1 MDIVS
6 PLPAVLA
13 VILAVLVCAVLARRL
28 APPDAQGRFV
38 AIDGLRGYLAFCV
51 FLHHAVI
58 WFFYLKKDQWDVP
71 PSNLYTH
78 FGQSGVALFFM
89 ITGFLFFSKILEG
102 KKNGVDWLR
111 LYVSRFLRLTPLYA
125 VAMIGLLTI
134 VLVLSDYSL
143 REPLGAVLHDVFR
156 WMTFTMRG
164 SPNINGVE
172 GTSIILAGVTWSLP
186 YEWRFY
192 FMLPVF
198 AVMLR
203 VRVGR
208 PYVVVAVV
216 TLLLV
221 VLKIKNIYP
230 WLSFFGG
237 IFAAFAVRSEQICVA
252 LRSPIA
258 SVVTGL
264 LMAFMVFRFPSANG
278 AVQLLVLSAFF
289 TVVAAGNSFF
299 GFFTLRASRLLGEM
313 AYGIYL
319 LHGLLLFV
327 LFRFAIGF
335 EAAKAF
341 TPLLHWFVV
350 VGLIPV
356 LIALCLFCYK
366 KIERPA
372 LQNTSA
378 MTLWL
383 RKKFS
388 GFSREKIH
396 PVG

>member
-6 PLPAVLA
+6 PLPAALA
-13 VILAVLVCAVLARRL
+13 VILAVFVCAVLAQRL
-28 APPDAQGRFV
+28 TPPDAQGRFV

-89 ITGFLFFSKILEG
+89 ITGFLFFSKILDG

-164 SPNINGVE
+164 SPDINGVE

-198 AVMLR
+198 AVML
-203 VRVGR
+203 
-208 PYVVVAVV
+208 
-216 TLLLV
+216 
-221 VLKIKNIYP
+221 
-230 WLSFFGG
+230 
-237 IFAAFAVRSEQICVA
+237 
-252 LRSPIA
+252 
-258 SVVTGL
+258 
-264 LMAFMVFRFPSANG
+264 
-278 AVQLLVLSAFF
+278 
-289 TVVAAGNSFF
+289 
-299 GFFTLRASRLLGEM
+299 
-313 AYGIYL
+313 
-319 LHGLLLFV
+319 
-327 LFRFAIGF
+327 
-335 EAAKAF
+335 
-341 TPLLHWFVV
+341 
-350 VGLIPV
+350 
-356 LIALCLFCYK
+356 
-366 KIERPA
+366 
-372 LQNTSA
+372 
-378 MTLWL
+378 
-383 RKKFS
+383 
-388 GFSREKIH
+388 
-396 PVG
+396 